1 MEHTAAADADATME
15 TAANGETTPA
25 PDATRDG
32 SAQKRERS
40 TIEFP
45 YMDLADALAVAKAIH
60 KTTASSPCQSD
71 QLAAAMDLSMRS
83 SGFRMRMS
91 TARLFGLV
99 ESDRGSGGAKL
110 TPLGQMVVDA
120 KREREGKAK
129 AFLNVPL
136 YAKLYE
142 LYRGKV
148 LPPSGA
154 LEREIAALGVAQ
166 KQTDRARQA
175 FERSATAA
183 GFFEAGRDRLV
194 APGIANS
201 ETPASQSRSDQ
212 GGNGG
217 GGDGGSGRGRDHPLV
232 KGLFDALPLTE
243 TMSSLERWRWLRAA
257 EINLSFAY
265 DSPEGDNGE
274 IDIKLTR
281 DGGGA

>member
-1 MEHTAAADADATME
+1 MEYTVAADADAATE
-15 TAANGETTPA
+15 TTANGDAMPA
-25 PDATRDG
+25 PDATKDR

-45 YMDLADALAVAKAIH
+45 YMDLRDALAVAEAVH
-60 KTTASSPCQSD
+60 KTTGSTVCQPD
-71 QLAAAMDLSMRS
+71 QLAAALGLSMRS
-83 SGFRMRMS
+83 SGFRMRMG

-99 ESDRGSGGAKL
+99 ESERGSGGAKL
-110 TPLGQMVVDA
+110 TPVGQMVVDA
-120 KREREGKAK
+120 TRERGGKAK

-148 LPPSGA
+148 LPPTAA

-175 FERSATAA
+175 FERSATIA

-194 APGIANS
+194 APGIASS
-201 ETPASQSRSDQ
+201 ETPASRDRLEQA
-212 GGNGG
+212 GNGG
-217 GGDGGSGRGRDHPLV
+217 SGDGGSGRGRDHPLV
-232 KGLFDALPLTE
+232 KGLFNALPLTE

-265 DSPEGDNGE
+265 DSPEGDSGE
-274 IDIKLTR
+274 IDIKLKR
-281 DGGGA
+281 DGE